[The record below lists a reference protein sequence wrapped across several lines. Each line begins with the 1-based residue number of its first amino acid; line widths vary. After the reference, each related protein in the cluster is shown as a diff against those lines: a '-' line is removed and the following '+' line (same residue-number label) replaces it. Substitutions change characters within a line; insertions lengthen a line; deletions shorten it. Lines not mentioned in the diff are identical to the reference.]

1 MKRKEIEQLQ
11 AVGLIST
18 DQTVAIA
25 EHFHLNG
32 VPYPEAVEQMRNKTF
47 IAPAIKEYCLDSTT
61 NWNLSRLTI
70 DE

>member
-18 DQTVAIA
+18 EQAVVIA

-47 IAPAIKEYCLDSTT
+47 KWENSAE
-61 NWNLSRLTI
+61 
-70 DE
+70 